1 MLPQEDAKM
10 SVKGKQNRRKSH
22 QKKLEKKKKCKRN
35 AASRN
40 PHLAP
45 SRRFSSIVLWSILPV
60 TAAQP

>member
-1 MLPQEDAKM
+1 MLPQEDTKM

-40 PHLAP
+40 PH
-45 SRRFSSIVLWSILPV
+45 RGVGV
-60 TAAQP
+60 TRAQETAWLC